1 MILYTVQ
8 QAAKELGVSPVSVR
22 RMVRAA
28 ELPHRRIGSLIR
40 FTPDDLAAYVAAA
53 AVPARQGT
61 REVDRG

>member
-8 QAAKELGVSPVSVR
+8 QAAKELGVAPITVR

-40 FTPDDLAAYVAAA
+40 FTPDDLAAYVSGA
-53 AVPARQGT
+53 AVPARKSAK
-61 REVDRG
+61 EAAHV